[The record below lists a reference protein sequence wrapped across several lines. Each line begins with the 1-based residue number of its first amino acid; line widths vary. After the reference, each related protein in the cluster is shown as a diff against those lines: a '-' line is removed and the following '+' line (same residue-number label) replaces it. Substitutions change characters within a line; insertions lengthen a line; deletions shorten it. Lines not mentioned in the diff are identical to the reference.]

1 MNHFSSTI
9 TKSINNALYKTFAWM
24 SLGLTVTGILAY
36 ILSMS
41 SFMNYFMNS
50 SGFGTLFRFVI
61 LGAQIGLIFTII
73 NMNNI
78 IKYSYTTLATLF
90 ILFSATTGMS
100 LSYIFLLYEI
110 SSIIGIFFIAA
121 GMFLGCSLY
130 GLLTNTDLSPMNTFV
145 TMSLIGIIIFGLI
158 NLFVQSL
165 LFSKTLM
172 ALSIGLFSLLTAMDI
187 QKLKNIY
194 AGYSN
199 DKELQTKL
207 SILGALIMYQ
217 NFINIFINLLHL
229 LGKKKK

>member
-1 MNHFSSTI
+1 
-9 TKSINNALYKTFAWM
+9 
-24 SLGLTVTGILAY
+24 
-36 ILSMS
+36 
-41 SFMNYFMNS
+41 
-50 SGFGTLFRFVI
+50 
-61 LGAQIGLIFTII
+61 
-73 NMNNI
+73 
-78 IKYSYTTLATLF
+78 
-90 ILFSATTGMS
+90 
-100 LSYIFLLYEI
+100 
-110 SSIIGIFFIAA
+110 
-121 GMFLGCSLY
+121 
-130 GLLTNTDLSPMNTFV
+130 MNTFV